1 MEIKTVGGGIC
12 APKGFKA
19 AAVHCG
25 IRNNAARKDL
35 MMIVSDR
42 ICDAA
47 AVYTKNKVKGAPI
60 EVTREN
66 LTDGKALAVI
76 CNSGNANTCAPG
88 GKELALQ
95 TCSMAAKH
103 LKCRHED
110 IIVASTGIIGEKMSL
125 RPFEKG
131 VPELCENLARKNSLA
146 AAEGIMTTDTV
157 PKEMAVKFMVSGKEC
172 FIGGIAKGSGMI
184 HPDMATML
192 CFITSDADISAE
204 MLHAALKEDVKNSF
218 NQISVDGDTS
228 TNDMVAVMANGT
240 AGNKRIS
247 SVNGD
252 YEVFA
257 EALHTVTE
265 ELAKKMAADGEGA
278 GKLIEIIV
286 EGAPD
291 KDTARRIS
299 RSIVASNLFKAAC
312 FGHDANWGR
321 IICAIG
327 YTPGDFSTEKVHIS
341 LASNTGEI
349 QVCRSSAACGFD
361 EEKAAR
367 ILSEKEIKVRVDINQ
382 GRAEAK
388 AWGCDL
394 THDYVTINGDK
405 RT

>member
-25 IRNNAARKDL
+25 IRNNVRKKDL
-35 MMIVSDR
+35 VMIVSDR

-66 LTDGKALAVI
+66 LTDGKALAII

-204 MLHAALKEDVKNSF
+204 MLHSALKEDVKNSF

-327 YTPGDFSTEKVHIS
+327 YTPGDFSTDKVHIS
-341 LASNTGEI
+341 LASNAGEI

>member
-25 IRNNAARKDL
+25 IRNNVRKKDL
-35 MMIVSDR
+35 VMIVSDR

-66 LTDGKALAVI
+66 LTDGKALAII

-204 MLHAALKEDVKNSF
+204 MLHSALKEDVKNSF

-228 TNDMVAVMANGT
+228 TNDMVSVMANGT

>member
-19 AAVHCG
+19 AAVHSG
-25 IRNNAARKDL
+25 IRNNVRKKDL
-35 MMIVSDR
+35 VMIVSDR

-66 LTDGKALAVI
+66 LTDGKALAII

-204 MLHAALKEDVKNSF
+204 MLHSALKEDVKNSF

-257 EALHTVTE
+257 EALHAVTE

-278 GKLIEIIV
+278 GKLIEILV

-291 KDTARRIS
+291 KETARRIS

-327 YTPGDFSTEKVHIS
+327 YTPGDFSTDKVHIS
-341 LASNTGEI
+341 LASNAGEI

-382 GRAEAK
+382 GSAEAK

>member
-12 APKGFKA
+12 APKGFRA

-25 IRNNAARKDL
+25 IRNNAEKKDL
-35 MMIVSDR
+35 TMIVSDR

-60 EVTREN
+60 EVTRDN
-66 LTDGKALAVI
+66 LTDGKAMAVI

-88 GKELALQ
+88 GKELARQ
-95 TCSMAAKH
+95 TCSIAAKC

-110 IIVASTGIIGEKMSL
+110 IIVASTGVIGEKISL
-125 RPFEKG
+125 KPFEKG
-131 VPELCENLARKNSLA
+131 VPEICENLSRKNSPD

-157 PKEMAVKFMVSGKEC
+157 PKEMAVKFMASGKEC
-172 FIGGIAKGSGMI
+172 FMGGIAKGSGMI

-192 CFITSDADISAE
+192 CFITSDADISSK
-204 MLHAALKEDVKNSF
+204 MLSAALKEDVKNSF

-228 TNDMVAVMANGT
+228 TNDMVAVMANGM
-240 AGNKRIS
+240 AGNKRICCGS
-247 SVNGD
+247 RD
-252 YEVFA
+252 YEAFA
-257 EALHTVTE
+257 EALHKVTE

-278 GKLIEIIV
+278 GKLIEV
-286 EGAPD
+286 LVKGAPD
-291 KDTARRIS
+291 KETARRIS
-299 RSIVASNLFKAAC
+299 RSVVASNLFKAAC
-312 FGHDANWGR
+312 FGQDANWGR

-327 YTPGDFSTEKVHIS
+327 YAPGDFRTDKVDIS
-341 LASNTGEI
+341 IISNAGEI
-349 QVCRSSAACGFD
+349 KVCRSSAACGFD
-361 EEKAAR
+361 EEKAAK

-382 GRAEAK
+382 GMAEAK

>member
-25 IRNNAARKDL
+25 IRNNVRKKDL
-35 MMIVSDR
+35 VMIVSDR

-204 MLHAALKEDVKNSF
+204 MLHSALKEDVKNSF

-228 TNDMVAVMANGT
+228 TNDMVSVMANGT

-278 GKLIEIIV
+278 GKLIEILV

-291 KDTARRIS
+291 KETARRIS

-327 YTPGDFSTEKVHIS
+327 YTPGDFSTDKVHIS
-341 LASNTGEI
+341 LASNAGEI

-382 GRAEAK
+382 GSAEAK

>member
-25 IRNNAARKDL
+25 IRNNVRKKDL
-35 MMIVSDR
+35 VMIVSDR

-228 TNDMVAVMANGT
+228 TNDMVSVMANGT

-278 GKLIEIIV
+278 GKLIEILV

-327 YTPGDFSTEKVHIS
+327 YTPGDFSTDKVHIS
-341 LASNTGEI
+341 LASNAGEI

>member
-25 IRNNAARKDL
+25 IRNNVRKKDL
-35 MMIVSDR
+35 VMIVSDR

-204 MLHAALKEDVKNSF
+204 MLHSALKEDVKNSF

-257 EALHTVTE
+257 EALHAVTE

-278 GKLIEIIV
+278 GKLIEILV

-291 KDTARRIS
+291 KETARRIS

-327 YTPGDFSTEKVHIS
+327 YTPGDFSTDKVHIS
-341 LASNTGEI
+341 LASNAGEI

-382 GRAEAK
+382 GSAEAK